1 MMQPPKIRTSPLV
14 WVQKNLFNSGFNS
27 VLTLI
32 CIAFLYTIASA
43 LFNWLRVA
51 QWTVVTDNI
60 RLFWVGR
67 YPEEQL
73 WRMWAC
79 LGVVMALG
87 ITQTVQ
93 LRIQNPR
100 QRQQLQS
107 ILYVLLPIAV
117 ITIAWLANGGFG
129 LPLMRT
135 SLLGGLFLTL
145 FTAAISIALA
155 FPLAVLLALGRRSD
169 LPVIRGVSTGYIE
182 LVRGLPLIGI
192 LFMAQVMLPLVMP
205 SGFRMDRLWRAI
217 AGLTLFNAAY
227 LAENIRAGLQ
237 ALPKGQAEAARSLG
251 LGSFQ
256 TLRLIILPQAL
267 RLVTPA
273 IVGQFISLFKDTS
286 LLALFAVFELTGTAR
301 SVLSQPQFLGRNAEV
316 YAFIGLIYWIF
327 CFTMSRL
334 SQRLEVR
341 S

>member
-205 SGFRMDRLWRAI
+205 SGFRMNLNPAI
-217 AGLTLFNAAY
+217 G
-227 LAENIRAGLQ
+227 R
-237 ALPKGQAEAARSLG
+237 
-251 LGSFQ
+251 
-256 TLRLIILPQAL
+256 LRLGPSAAL
-267 RLVTPA
+267 AVRRGYFQRGTPH
-273 IVGQFISLFKDTS
+273 
-286 LLALFAVFELTGTAR
+286 
-301 SVLSQPQFLGRNAEV
+301 
-316 YAFIGLIYWIF
+316 
-327 CFTMSRL
+327 
-334 SQRLEVR
+334 
-341 S
+341 

>member
-14 WVQKNLFNSGFNS
+14 WVQKNLFNTGFNA
-27 VLTLI
+27 VLTLM
-32 CIAFLYTIASA
+32 CVVFLYSIASA

-51 QWTVVTDNI
+51 QWTVVLDNI
-60 RLFWVGR
+60 RLFWMGR
-67 YPEEQL
+67 YPEDQV

-87 ITQTVQ
+87 VAQGMQMHVQ
-93 LRIQNPR
+93 DPR
-100 QRQQLQS
+100 RRQQLQS
-107 ILYVLLPIAV
+107 LIYVLLPIAL

-155 FPLAVLLALGRRSD
+155 FPIAILLALGRRSD

>member
-1 MMQPPKIRTSPLV
+1 MQAPPKAQTSPAL
-14 WVQKNLFNSGFNS
+14 WIKKNLFNTGFNS
-27 VLTLI
+27 VLTLVSLV
-32 CIAFLYTIASA
+32 FLYTIAA
-43 LFNWLRVA
+43 GLFQWLTTA
-51 QWTVVTDNI
+51 QWSVVTENI

-67 YPEEQL
+67 YPETQL

-79 LGVVMALG
+79 LGVVLSFVIAAMA
-87 ITQTVQ
+87 Q
-93 LRIQNPR
+93 LRFEPGPGR
-100 QRQQLQS
+100 QKSQAL
-107 ILYVLLPIAV
+107 LYILLPVGLVA
-117 ITIAWLANGGFG
+117 IAWLANGGLG
-129 LPLMRT
+129 LPVMRT

-145 FTAAISIALA
+145 FAAAISIALA
-155 FPLAVLLALGRRSD
+155 FPFGVLLALGRRSD
-169 LPVIRGVSTGYIE
+169 LPIVRGVSTGYIE

-205 SGFRMDRLWRAI
+205 TGFRLDRLWRAI

-237 ALPKGQAEAARSLG
+237 ALPTGQAEAARSLG
-251 LGSFQ
+251 LNPVQ
-256 TLRLIILPQAL
+256 TLRFIILPQAL

-286 LLALFAVFELTGTAR
+286 LLALFALFELTGTAR
-301 SVLSQPQFLGRNAEV
+301 TVLSQPQFLGRNAEV
-316 YAFIGLIYWIF
+316 YLFIGLLYWIF
-327 CFTMSRL
+327 CFTLSRF

>member
-1 MMQPPKIRTSPLV
+1 MMQPPKIRTSPLA
-14 WVQKNLFNSGFNS
+14 WVQKNLFNTGFNT
-27 VLTLI
+27 VLTLL
-32 CIAFLYTIASA
+32 CLAFLHTIALA

-51 QWTVVTDNI
+51 QWTVVADNI

-67 YPEEQL
+67 YPEDQL
-73 WRMWAC
+73 WRMGSC
-79 LGVVMALG
+79 LGIVMALG
-87 ITQTVQ
+87 ITQAVQ
-93 LRIQNPR
+93 LRIPPSLQR
-100 QRQQLQS
+100 QRLQS
-107 ILYVLLPIAV
+107 IIYVLLPIA
-117 ITIAWLANGGFG
+117 IIAIAWLANGGFG

-155 FPLAVLLALGRRSD
+155 FPIAILLALGRRSD
-169 LPVIRGVSTGYIE
+169 LPVIRAVSTGYIE

-192 LFMAQVMLPLVMP
+192 LFMAQVMLPLVLP
-205 SGFRMDRLWRAI
+205 SGFRIDRLWRAI
-217 AGLTLFNAAY
+217 AGLMLFNAAY

-256 TLRLIILPQAL
+256 ALRLIVLPQAL

>member
-1 MMQPPKIRTSPLV
+1 MLTPPKTAMSPAL
-14 WVQKNLFNSGFNS
+14 WLKKNLFNNAFNT
-27 VLTLI
+27 VLTIL
-32 CIAFLYTIASA
+32 CIAFLYTIGSA
-43 LFNWLRVA
+43 FARWLTQA
-51 QWTVVTDNI
+51 QWLVVAENL

-67 YPEEQL
+67 YPEAQL
-73 WRMWAC
+73 WRMWAS
-79 LGVVMALG
+79 LGVILG
-87 ITQTVQ
+87 LVGTWMVQ
-93 LRIQNPR
+93 LRLPQPR
-100 QRQQLQS
+100 QRQRLQAL
-107 ILYVLLPIAV
+107 LYILLPVGVGAIV
-117 ITIAWLANGGFG
+117 WLAIGGLG
-129 LPLMRT
+129 LPAIRT

-155 FPLAVLLALGRRSD
+155 FPFGILLALGRRSEF
-169 LPVIRGVSTGYIE
+169 PIIRMVSTGYIE

-205 SGFRMDRLWRAI
+205 AGFRLDRLWRAI

-251 LGSFQ
+251 LNALQ
-256 TLRLIILPQAL
+256 TLQFIILPQAL

-286 LLALFAVFELTGTAR
+286 LLALFALFELTGTAR
-301 SVLSQPQFLGRNAEV
+301 SVLSQPQFLGRNSEV
-316 YAFIGLIYWIF
+316 YLFIGLIYWIF

>member
-14 WVQKNLFNSGFNS
+14 WVQKNLFNTGFNA
-27 VLTLI
+27 VLTLM
-32 CIAFLYTIASA
+32 CVVFLYSIASA

-51 QWTVVTDNI
+51 QWTVVSDNL
-60 RLFWVGR
+60 RLFWMGR
-67 YPEEQL
+67 YPEDQV

-87 ITQTVQ
+87 VAQGMQMHVKD
-93 LRIQNPR
+93 PR
-100 QRQQLQS
+100 RRQQLQS
-107 ILYVLLPIAV
+107 LIYVLLPIAL

-155 FPLAVLLALGRRSD
+155 FPIAILLALGRRSD